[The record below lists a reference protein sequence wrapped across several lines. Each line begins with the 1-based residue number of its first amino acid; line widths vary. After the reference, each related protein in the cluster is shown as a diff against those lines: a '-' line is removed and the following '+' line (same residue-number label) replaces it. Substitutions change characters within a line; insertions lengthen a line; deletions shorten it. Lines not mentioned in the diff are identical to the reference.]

1 MLRLLLSDGWRELEG
16 NVARRSG
23 TRSWN
28 FTERNIVP
36 YLQNIRD
43 LNHNT
48 FFSKVRFT
56 QSYILKHHYLGWHS
70 SGCGSSWH
78 KLFWSQIRQKSKGI
92 ENVIELLKYFGQC
105 RHIFKVGRCIFKS
118 ASMFNNNCDP
128 NCVRE
133 IEDCTIRILA
143 ARSGVYIFWA
153 LLIIWRRD
161 LCAGEELTLCY
172 ADTTL
177 PTNIRQETFWI
188 TKQFHCTCRKCI
200 EQWIYCQAQTESESQ
215 ISLSSRRKKVPGPNQ
230 SRVWIE
236 RGLAI

>member
-92 ENVIELLKYFGQC
+92 ENVIELLKYF
-105 RHIFKVGRCIFKS
+105 IFSRWAGVYLSQHPCSTTTVIRTVSGKS
-118 ASMFNNNCDP
+118 
-128 NCVRE
+128 
-133 IEDCTIRILA
+133 RIVL
-143 ARSGVYIFWA
+143 SGFLQQGLVYIFSELSWSSDAGTSVPGRNWRSATRTQLYPQISDKKHSGSQNSFIVPVENA
-153 LLIIWRRD
+153 LNNEYIVKLR
-161 LCAGEELTLCY
+161 LNLNHKS
-172 ADTTL
+172 
-177 PTNIRQETFWI
+177 PS
-188 TKQFHCTCRKCI
+188 
-200 EQWIYCQAQTESESQ
+200 QAEGKKYQVPINPESE
-215 ISLSSRRKKVPGPNQ
+215 LNG
-230 SRVWIE
+230 
-236 RGLAI
+236 G